1 MTLSPERSS
10 HPYHMHDAIMGQ
22 PQAIARVITGESGNV
37 SALADLVQKSARV
50 HVVGIGTSWHAAL
63 VGEDLLRN
71 HAGRREARAWNSYEF
86 CDRPPL
92 LTADDVVIVLS
103 HRGTKTYSARALEL
117 ARHSGAATALLTGIG
132 SDARRDLAQVVVE
145 TSQPDPSSAF
155 TISHT
160 SALTALTMLAVA
172 LSGGDPADSLSNLPD
187 AVQDAISTE
196 DAVKEWAAA
205 STDIQRFYF
214 VGTGTNASTAYEAA
228 LKMKEA
234 NYTTTEGLHLEQYLH
249 GPFVSTDEGCLV
261 TFIAPPSDDSESR
274 IIDFINAI
282 TEVGPGRMA
291 VLPPPSDDSED
302 RVIDIINA
310 VNEVGA
316 RTAAVLQEGDS
327 ARSDLVDTAVSVPH
341 CPEIF
346 DPIVYLVPLQLFTYW
361 LALELGCNP
370 DVFRLDDPKHV
381 AARRHY
387 TL

>member
-1 MTLSPERSS
+1 MILSPERAS
-10 HPYHMHDAIMGQ
+10 HPYHMHDAITGQ
-22 PQAIARVITGESGNV
+22 PQAIARVLSEERRNV
-37 SALADLVQKSARV
+37 ADLADLVQRSARA
-50 HVVGIGTSWHAAL
+50 HIVGIGTSWHAAL

-71 HAGRREARAWNSYEF
+71 HAGRHEARAWNPYEF
-86 CDRPPL
+86 CDRPPPL
-92 LTADDVVIVLS
+92 DGDDVVIVLS

-117 ARHSGAATALLTGIG
+117 ARESGATTALLTGIG
-132 SDARRDLAQVVVE
+132 SDARRDLASVVVE

-160 SALTALTMLAVA
+160 SALTALTMLAVE
-172 LSGGDPADSLSNLPD
+172 LSGEDVADSLSNLPD

-196 DAVKEWAAA
+196 DAVKEWAAD

-214 VGTGTNASTAYEAA
+214 VGTGANASTAYEAA

-261 TFIAPPSDDSESR
+261 TFIAPPSDDSE
-274 IIDFINAI
+274 
-282 TEVGPGRMA
+282 
-291 VLPPPSDDSED
+291 D
-302 RVIDIINA
+302 RVVDIIKA
-310 VNEVGA
+310 VTEVGA
-316 RTAAVLQEGDS
+316 RTAAVLRKGDS
-327 ARSDLVDTAVSVPH
+327 ARADLVDTVISVPE
-341 CPEIF
+341 CPGIYS
-346 DPIVYLVPLQLFTYW
+346 PIVYLAPLQLLTYW

-370 DVFRLDDPKHV
+370 DVFRLNDPKHA

>member
-1 MTLSPERSS
+1 MTLSPERAS
-10 HPYHMHDAIMGQ
+10 HPYHMHDAITDQ
-22 PQAIARVITGESGNV
+22 PRAIARVIAGESDNV
-37 SALADLVQKSARV
+37 RALADLVQKSARV

-71 HAGRREARAWNSYEF
+71 HAGRHEARAWNSYEF
-86 CDRPPL
+86 CDRPPP

-103 HRGTKTYSARALEL
+103 HRGTKTYSARALEYAHGTD
-117 ARHSGAATALLTGIG
+117 ARTALLTGIG
-132 SDARRDLAQVVVE
+132 SDARRDLADVVVE

-160 SALTALTMLAVA
+160 AAMTALTMLAVE
-172 LSGGDPADSLSNLPD
+172 LSGQNSTDSLADLPD
-187 AVQDAISTE
+187 AVQETITTE

-205 STDIQRFYF
+205 SKDVQRFYF

-261 TFIAPPSDDSESR
+261 TFIAPPSDDSE
-274 IIDFINAI
+274 
-282 TEVGPGRMA
+282 
-291 VLPPPSDDSED
+291 D
-302 RVIDIINA
+302 RVIDLMRA
-310 VNEVGA
+310 VDEVGA
-316 RTAAVLQEGDS
+316 RTAAVLQKGDS
-327 ARSDLVDTAVSVPH
+327 ARADLVDTVVSVPE
-341 CPEIF
+341 CPGIYS
-346 DPIVYLVPLQLFTYW
+346 PIVYLVPLQLLTYW
-361 LALELGCNP
+361 LALELECNP
-370 DVFRLDDPKHV
+370 DVFRLNDPKHV

>member
-1 MTLSPERSS
+1 MTLSPERTA
-10 HPYHMHDAIMGQ
+10 HPYHMHDAIMEQ
-22 PQAIARVITGESGNV
+22 PQAIARVISDERDNV
-37 SALADLVQKSARV
+37 SALASLVQKSTRV
-50 HVVGIGTSWHAAL
+50 HIVGIGTSWHAAL

-71 HAGRREARAWNSYEF
+71 HAGRHEARAWNSYEF
-86 CDRPPL
+86 CDRPPPL
-92 LTADDVVIVLS
+92 AEDDIVIVLS
-103 HRGTKTYSARALEL
+103 HRGTKTYSALSLEL
-117 ARHSGAATALLTGIG
+117 AHRSGATTALLTGIG
-132 SDARRDLAQVVVE
+132 SDARRDLANVVVE

-160 SALTALTMLAVA
+160 AALTALTMLAVE
-172 LSGGDPADSLSNLPD
+172 LSGQNSSDSLADLPG

-261 TFIAPPSDDSESR
+261 TFIAPPSDDSE
-274 IIDFINAI
+274 
-282 TEVGPGRMA
+282 
-291 VLPPPSDDSED
+291 D
-302 RVIDIINA
+302 RVIDLMRA
-310 VNEVGA
+310 VDEVGA
-316 RTAAVLQEGDS
+316 RTAAILQQGDS
-327 ARSDLVDTAVSVPH
+327 ARSDLVDTVVSVPE
-341 CPEIF
+341 CPEIYS
-346 DPIVYLVPLQLFTYW
+346 PIVYLVPLQLLTYW
-361 LALELGCNP
+361 LALELECNP
-370 DVFRLDDPKHV
+370 DVFRLNDPKHV

>member
-1 MTLSPERSS
+1 MTLSPERAF
-10 HPYHMHDAIMGQ
+10 HPYHMHDAITGQ
-22 PQAIARVITGESGNV
+22 PQAIARVISEERRSVGD
-37 SALADLVQKSARV
+37 LADLVQRSARV

-71 HAGRREARAWNSYEF
+71 HAGRHEARAWNSYEF
-86 CDRPPL
+86 CEHPPPL
-92 LTADDVVIVLS
+92 AEDDVVIVLS
-103 HRGTKTYSARALEL
+103 HRGTKTYSALALEL
-117 ARHSGAATALLTGIG
+117 AHKSGATTALLTGIG
-132 SDARRDLAQVVVE
+132 SDARRDLTNVVVE

-160 SALTALTMLAVA
+160 STLTALTMLAVE
-172 LSGGDPADSLSNLPD
+172 LSGGDTADSLSNLPD

-196 DAVKEWAAA
+196 AAVKEWAAA

-214 VGTGTNASTAYEAA
+214 VGTGTNTSTAYEAA

-261 TFIAPPSDDSESR
+261 TFIAPPSD
-274 IIDFINAI
+274 
-282 TEVGPGRMA
+282 G
-291 VLPPPSDDSED
+291 SED
-302 RVIDIINA
+302 RVLDIINA
-310 VNEVGA
+310 VTEVGA
-316 RTAAVLQEGDS
+316 RTAAVLQKGDS
-327 ARSDLVDTAVSVPH
+327 ARANLVDTVVSVPG
-341 CPEIF
+341 CPGIYS
-346 DPIVYLVPLQLFTYW
+346 PIVYLVPLQLLTYW

-370 DVFRLDDPKHV
+370 DVFRLNDPKHA